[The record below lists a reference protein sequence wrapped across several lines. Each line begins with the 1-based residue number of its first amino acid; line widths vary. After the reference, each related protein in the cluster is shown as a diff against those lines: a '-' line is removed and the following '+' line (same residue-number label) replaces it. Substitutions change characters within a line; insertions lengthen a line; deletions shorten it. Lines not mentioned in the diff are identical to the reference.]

1 MKRIENLD
9 IVATRFRRHVLDTA
23 KANGP
28 GAVQLSVFDG
38 SQQFITGYVWAS
50 LADKIVQCMAFG
62 PVDLTGAT
70 ADKPAI
76 IWALPPNPDEP
87 HSLYIMLGPALIQAS
102 PASRIPPIKVTSFN
116 DSSGMTLLNWLE
128 L

>member
-1 MKRIENLD
+1 MKRIDDLD
-9 IVATRFRRHVLDTA
+9 VVATRFKRHILDTA

-28 GAVQLSVFDG
+28 GPVQLEVFDG
-38 SQQFITGYVWAS
+38 SQQYITGYVWAR
-50 LADKIVQCMAFG
+50 LADKVVQCMAFG
-62 PVDLTGAT
+62 PTDLTGVT
-70 ADKPAI
+70 ASNPAI

-87 HSLYIMLGPALIQAS
+87 HSLYVMIGAALVQAS
-102 PASRIPPIKVTSFN
+102 PANRLVPIRVTSFN